1 MNNSYKKNLSSI
13 VKKFLMAI
21 TGAILTFFVLIH
33 MAGNLQLF
41 MGPDVINEYAHKLQN
56 LPYGLLWINRI
67 FLATATVIH
76 VWVAILLTKDNR
88 IAREGGVR
96 ITKTVQATLSSK
108 TMGISGSI
116 ILIFIVFHILHFT
129 TRTIYPQF
137 QSAAYYTNLNGEQVY
152 NVYKMMVDGFSITW
166 VSVFYIISMALLC
179 MHLSHG
185 VSSMFQSLGFRN
197 KKWRPRFHI
206 FARLYAWIVFLGF
219 ISIPIATLISKYTTL
234 NLLPLPL

>member
-1 MNNSYKKNLSSI
+1 MNNHYKKHLPSI
-13 VKKFLMAI
+13 VKKFLMAA
-21 TGAILTFFVLIH
+21 TGAILTLFVLVH

-41 MGPDVINEYAHKLQN
+41 MGPDAINEYAHKLQN
-56 LPYGLLWINRI
+56 LPFGLLWINRI
-67 FLATATVIH
+67 LLLTATIVH
-76 VWVAILLTKDNR
+76 VWMAILLTKENR
-88 IAREGGVR
+88 IARQGGVQ

-137 QSAAYYTNLNGEQVY
+137 QSEAYYTSLDGEQVY
-152 NVYKMMVDGFSITW
+152 NVYKMMVDGFAITW
-166 VSVFYIISMALLC
+166 VSLFYIIAMGLLC

-185 VSSMFQSLGFRN
+185 VSSMFQSLGLRN

-219 ISIPIATLISKYTTL
+219 IAIPVATLITKYTTF
-234 NLLPLPL
+234 NLLPFPL